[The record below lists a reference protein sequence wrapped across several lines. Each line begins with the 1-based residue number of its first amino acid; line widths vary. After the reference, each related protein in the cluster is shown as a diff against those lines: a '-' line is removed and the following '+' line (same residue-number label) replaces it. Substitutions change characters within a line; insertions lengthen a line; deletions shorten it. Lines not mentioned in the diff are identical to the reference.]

1 MFPLIRTERNT
12 IMKHKK
18 LELVS
23 IGAGIGD
30 FLRGSLEEIVKEDVG
45 WFLEDL
51 MKSSKWSYFYAPV
64 EWDKFN
70 SNGANDEFVENPLD
84 MYLSL
89 NGEYAE
95 GFVIRMNL
103 DDIIAESLESGG
115 SLERMVEP
123 LRKLADKIESY
134 NSYSG

>member
-1 MFPLIRTERNT
+1 
-12 IMKHKK
+12 
-18 LELVS
+18 
-23 IGAGIGD
+23 
-30 FLRGSLEEIVKEDVG
+30 
-45 WFLEDL
+45 

-64 EWDKFN
+64 GWDKFN
-70 SNGANDEFVENPLD
+70 SDGANGESVENPLD

>member
-1 MFPLIRTERNT
+1 
-12 IMKHKK
+12 MKHKK

-23 IGAGIGD
+23 IGTGIGD
-30 FLRGSLEEIVKEDVG
+30 FLQGSLEKIVKEDVG

-51 MKSSKWSYFYAPV
+51 MKSSKWSYFYTPV
-64 EWDKFN
+64 GWDEFN
-70 SNGANDEFVENPLD
+70 SDGANGESVENPLD

-103 DDIIAESLESGG
+103 DDIITESLESGG
-115 SLERMVEP
+115 TLERMVEP
-123 LRKLADKIESY
+123 LRKLADKIE
-134 NSYSG
+134 NHNT

>member
-1 MFPLIRTERNT
+1 
-12 IMKHKK
+12 MKQKK

-30 FLRGSLEEIVKEDVG
+30 FLQGSLEKIVKEDVG

-51 MKSSKWSYFYAPV
+51 MKSSKWSYFYTPV
-64 EWDKFN
+64 GWDEFN
-70 SNGANDEFVENPLD
+70 SDGANGESVENPLD

-103 DDIIAESLESGG
+103 DDIITESLESGG
-115 SLERMVEP
+115 TLERMVEP
-123 LRKLADKIESY
+123 LRKLADKIENY
-134 NSYSG
+134 NT

>member
-1 MFPLIRTERNT
+1 
-12 IMKHKK
+12 MKHKE

-30 FLRGSLEEIVKEDVG
+30 FLQGSLEGIVKEQVG

-51 MKSSKWSYFYAPV
+51 MESSNWSYFYPPA
-64 EWDKFN
+64 EWDEFN
-70 SNGANDEFVENPLD
+70 SDGANGESVENPLD

-89 NGEYAE
+89 NSEYAE
-95 GFVIRMNL
+95 GFIIRMNL
-103 DDIIAESLESGG
+103 EDIIAESLESGG

-134 NSYSG
+134 KS

>member
-1 MFPLIRTERNT
+1 
-12 IMKHKK
+12 MKHKK

-23 IGAGIGD
+23 IGEGIGD
-30 FLRGSLEEIVKEDVG
+30 FLQGSLEKIVKEDVG

-51 MKSSKWSYFYAPV
+51 MKSSKWSYFYAPAQ
-64 EWDKFN
+64 WDELN
-70 SNGANDEFVENPLD
+70 SDGANGESVENPLD

-89 NGEYAE
+89 NGENAE
-95 GFVIRMNL
+95 GFIIRMNL
-103 DDIIAESLESGG
+103 EDIIAESLESGG

-134 NSYSG
+134 KS